1 MGLMNVATTA
11 MGCFFSSGG
20 RSFVVLPSLTTLWL
34 RLMLLLALVCC
45 APVFAVTVDS
55 VTEATQSPASNTA
68 SAAAIPVVAAGGK
81 AQSTADHRKF
91 EALQG
96 PFKTGPE
103 VTQACLSCHNTAAHQ
118 VMQSVHWTWEAVNP
132 LTGKTLGKRHAANN
146 FCGSPLSNE
155 PRCTSCHAGYGWEDR
170 NYDFSKESNVD
181 CLVCHDTTATYRK
194 YPTDAGHPLYAP
206 REQGK
211 GSGQFELPP
220 DLVKVAQAVGKS
232 SRHNCG
238 ACHFN
243 GGGGDAVKHGDL
255 DSSLITPPVALD
267 VHMSPQGG
275 NLSCASCHSFN
286 AHQPAGSRYAT
297 LAKDVLG
304 KDMKHEDHTRA
315 SCESCHDLQPHKQAR
330 LNQHV
335 KRIACQTCHIP
346 EFARGGIGTKTLWDW
361 STAGKRDAQGE
372 ALFIKDERGR
382 LIYSAEK
389 GDFKYGENV
398 RPSYKWYNGVVHQIV
413 IDDKIDDSQILELN
427 RVDGAASDPKARIW
441 PFKVM
446 LGKQPYD
453 PVNKT
458 LVVNHVYGKDD
469 TAFWG
474 NYDYVKSIQAGM
486 DYAGLPYSGQFDFIE
501 TRMNWFI
508 THMVA
513 PKEKALQCQ
522 DCHTRASDGRLHEI
536 TDIYLP
542 GRDRQQWLDRLGS
555 LLILG
560 VIAASSVHGLARI
573 ISRRRRSKA

>member
-1 MGLMNVATTA
+1 M
-11 MGCFFSSGG
+11 
-20 RSFVVLPSLTTLWL
+20 SF
-34 RLMLLLALVCC
+34 LAYPRRECH
-45 APVFAVTVDS
+45 VFAVALILMLGMMMGVSAHAADASTA
-55 VTEATQSPASNTA
+55 ATHQINPGVATADNAPARL
-68 SAAAIPVVAAGGK
+68 PVVPAGGK
-81 AQSTADHRKF
+81 AHSTADHRKF
-91 EALQG
+91 KELQG
-96 PFKTGPE
+96 PFASGPE
-103 VTQACLSCHNTAAHQ
+103 VTKACLSCHNEAAHQ

-155 PRCTSCHAGYGWEDR
+155 PRCTSCHAGYGWEDK
-170 NYDFSKESNVD
+170 NYDFTKQSNVD

-211 GSGQFELPP
+211 GSGKFEQPP

-232 SRHNCG
+232 GRHNCG

-255 DSSLITPPVALD
+255 DSSLITPPAAVD

-275 NLSCASCHSFN
+275 NLSCADCHSFN
-286 AHQPAGSRYAT
+286 AHQPSGSRYAA
-297 LAKDVLG
+297 LARDTLG

-372 ALFIKDERGR
+372 ALFIKDEQGR

-389 GDFKYGENV
+389 GDFKYGEHL

-413 IDDKIDDSQILELN
+413 IDDKIDDSRILELN
-427 RVDGAASDPKARIW
+427 RVEGSAQDPLARIW

-446 LGKQPYD
+446 VGKQPYD

-474 NYDYVKSIQAGM
+474 NYNYAKSIQAGM
-486 DYAGLPYSGQFDFIE
+486 EYAGLPYSGKYAFIE

-513 PKEKALQCQ
+513 PKEEALQCQ

-542 GRDRQQWLDRLGS
+542 GRDRQRWLDRLGG
-555 LLILG
+555 LLVMVVIL
-560 VIAASSVHGLARI
+560 ASSIHGIARI
-573 ISRRRRSKA
+573 VSWRRRSKA